1 MVETNWWNQSCHR
14 WFQIMVCILVCHWL
28 NRIHGCFLLGQ
39 TIQFSESQ
47 VLAAQSFPTLQTLKT
62 VACQAPLSMEF
73 SRQNYWSG
81 YQFPSPGDFPNPGIE
96 PRCLA
101 LQADS
106 LPSELPGKP
115 HSVQFSH
122 WVMSNSLQPHG
133 LQHTGLPVHHQL
145 PEFTQTHVHLVID
158 AIQPSHPLAFPSPLT
173 FNLSQH
179 QGLFK
184 WVSSSHQVAK
194 VLDFQFQHQDFHE
207 YSGLI
212 SFRLDWLNLLAF
224 QVTLKSLLQHHR
236 SKASIFW
243 CSAFFIAQLSHPYM
257 TTGKTIGLTKQT
269 FVGKV
274 MRSRRY

>member
-47 VLAAQSFPTLQTLKT
+47 VLAAQSFPTLQTLRT

-133 LQHTGLPVHHQL
+133 LQH
-145 PEFTQTHVHLVID
+145 
-158 AIQPSHPLAFPSPLT
+158 ARFPCPTPTPRAYSYSCP
-173 FNLSQH
+173 LSQWCH
-179 QGLFK
+179 PTI
-184 WVSSSHQVAK
+184 SSSVVPFSSLVQSFPASESFPVSQFFKSGGQSIEVSASAS
-194 VLDFQFQHQDFHE
+194 VLPINIQDWFPLGLT
-207 YSGLI
+207 GLI
-212 SFRLDWLNLLAF
+212 SLQSKGLSRAF
-224 QVTLKSLLQHHR
+224 SNTTVQKHQ
-236 SKASIFW
+236 
-243 CSAFFIAQLSHPYM
+243 FFSAQLS
-257 TTGKTIGLTKQT
+257 L
-269 FVGKV
+269 
-274 MRSRRY
+274 